1 MGVNNQALTLRAK
14 ASKTLAIATN
24 NSLALMALTFHS
36 HMRHNPMHNSLMRNS
51 HTHNNLT
58 HNSQFSKRN
67 SLKNRSQSQYRPL
80 TCLFIPLVALQA
92 RKTDRV
98 EYPVMLVMQRKLQE
112 GSSTGETTSPI
123 DMEEP

>member
-1 MGVNNQALTLRAK
+1 
-14 ASKTLAIATN
+14 
-24 NSLALMALTFHS
+24 MALTFHS

-67 SLKNRSQSQYRPL
+67 SLRNRSQYRPL

-98 EYPVMLVMQRKLQE
+98 KNPVMLVM
-112 GSSTGETTSPI
+112 
-123 DMEEP
+123 